1 MVTKRRHLASRG
13 RHTRAVPRR
22 AWRRWAARI
31 VVLVVLAGEM
41 ITAAMYEQVLGTTG
55 YATWQDKASTM
66 LRQVGLGGL
75 LDQYENWRY
84 TRYPPS
90 DTPPDPNALGTNGT
104 AIGVPSVPPD
114 SSPALPPLAATADN
128 AGWHPV
134 TRLPG
139 TPPLVYTA
147 LIQPDPAHH
156 SVVAGVALIRLPG
169 TRAHLMPGTAEP
181 PGTGSPGRIPPAEVP
196 DVVAA
201 FNSGFKMSAQP
212 GGFYIDGT
220 TVRGLVDG
228 KASAVIDDQGHLMI
242 GQWGR
247 EVQMNPFVRAVR
259 QNLALIV
266 DRGAVVAGL
275 DRNADQQWGTPRNQL
290 QYTWR
295 SGLGIT
301 IHGDVVYVAGDQ
313 LDLKSLASALVQAGA
328 VTGMELDMH
337 GGMEFCSSWSADAS
351 GVPKPKRLLPAM
363 SGPTDRY
370 IRADQRDFFY
380 FTTITP

>member
-1 MVTKRRHLASRG
+1 MARKPRHLAPRRERG
-13 RHTRAVPRR
+13 RVLRPQL
-22 AWRRWAARI
+22 WRRWAARI
-31 VVLVVLAGEM
+31 VVMVVL
-41 ITAAMYEQVLGTTG
+41 TAEGVTAVAYQRVLGSTG
-55 YATWQDKASTM
+55 YATWQDQASTM

-84 TRYPPS
+84 TRHPPS
-90 DTPPDPNALGTNGT
+90 NTSPDPHSLRTGAGAPGT
-104 AIGVPSVPPD
+104 AD
-114 SSPALPPLAATADN
+114 RNPAPPPLTATADH

-134 TRLPG
+134 IRLPG
-139 TPPLVYTA
+139 TLPLVYTA
-147 LIQPDPAHH
+147 LIQPDPAHQ
-156 SVVAGVALIRLPG
+156 SVVVGVALIRQAA
-169 TRAHLMPGTAEP
+169 TRAHLMPGTVEP
-181 PGTGSPGRIPPAEVP
+181 GATGSSGRIPPAQIP

-212 GGFYIDGT
+212 GGFFIDAN

-247 EVQMNPFVRAVR
+247 DMHMNPHVRAVR

-266 DRGAVVAGL
+266 DQGAAVPGL
-275 DRNADQQWGTPRNQL
+275 DRNTGLRWGNAHNQL

-295 SGLGIT
+295 SGMGT
-301 IHGDVVYVAGDQ
+301 TAHGDVVYVAGDQ
-313 LDLKSLASALVQAGA
+313 LNLEALAAALVQAGA

-337 GGMEFCSSWSADAS
+337 AGMEFFTSWRADAS
-351 GVPKPKRLLPAM
+351 GAAAPQRLLPTM
-363 SGPTDRY
+363 SGPADRY

-380 FTTITP
+380 FTTGAAP